1 MGLDLWFQ
9 ADVARILASTQET
22 MAATMSAAPALDPD
36 QAEAYKQGF
45 SAAIRAVA
53 VAFGVAGPTLPG
65 GNGNRPTRSVQ
76 VIEADPHPLRGW

>member
-22 MAATMSAAPALDPD
+22 MAATMSAAPPLDPD
-36 QAEAYKQGF
+36 QAEVYRQGF
-45 SAAIRAVA
+45 TAAIRAVA

-65 GNGNRPTRSVQ
+65 GYDHRPAWSM
-76 VIEADPHPLRGW
+76 PLLETASPSAPRW

>member
-45 SAAIRAVA
+45 TAAIRAVA

-65 GNGNRPTRSVQ
+65 SNGDWPRGSVQ
-76 VIEADPHPLRGW
+76 MVEVGSHPLRRW